1 MNADDRQ
8 AAVGRSVR
16 RLLLITVGMFGFGFL
31 MVPFYNAF
39 CDITGL
45 NGRGDFRADA
55 DEALAREVDE
65 SRWVTVEFVAS
76 VNQGLPWEFRPET
89 TKMRVHPGQAYT
101 AVFRARNR
109 SDRPM
114 VGQAIPSIAPGI
126 AAGYFHKTECF
137 CFTQQAFDAGQER
150 EMPVRFIVSPDLPAE
165 IEEVALSYTF
175 FDITGKV
182 AAKRSRGRLESLAP
196 AGKKTNL

>member
-137 CFTQQAFDAGQER
+137 CFDQQLLGPGEPCPIPSLTSPARWPPKGPAAGL
-150 EMPVRFIVSPDLPAE
+150 SPWRQPARRR
-165 IEEVALSYTF
+165 ICNRQ
-175 FDITGKV
+175 GP
-182 AAKRSRGRLESLAP
+182 KRGSIDD
-196 AGKKTNL
+196 